1 MKKFTRLA
9 IAAFVTMTLAACA
22 NQGTN
27 YRSDVYSTSQVNQA
41 QEVETVEIIAI
52 QPARVTVNNRNERS
66 DAQTTGMVVGAI
78 AGALIGN
85 HNNHDTSSRVLGGL
99 AGASLG
105 SLAGS
110 AASSRDQ
117 IVDGVQL
124 VFRLPNGKVL
134 QSTQVGKMC
143 EYRIGQAIMV
153 QGRSNETRIQPN
165 NPYGCGR

>member
-9 IAAFVTMTLAACA
+9 LAAVVTMTLAACA

-27 YRSDVYSTSQVNQA
+27 YRADVYSTSQVNQA
-41 QEVETVEIIAI
+41 QEVETIEIIAI

-105 SLAGS
+105 GLAGS
-110 AASSRDQ
+110 AVQSRDE

-124 VFRLPNGKVL
+124 IYRLPNGKVM
-134 QSTQVGKMC
+134 QSTQVGRMC
-143 EYRIGQAIMV
+143 EYRTGTAIMV
-153 QGRSNETRIQPN
+153 QGRANETRVQPN